1 MTGNL
6 AGALGF
12 GAVLVLIFAGVPVAV
27 AMLAVGVVG
36 LALLTPWT
44 SVSFVIGSVPYAAV
58 EPYTLSVVPLFIL
71 MGVLAAR
78 GGLSQEL
85 YQAVNALIGHWR
97 GGLAMAT
104 VGACAAFGGICGSSL
119 ATAATMC
126 RVALPEMRRS
136 RYDDRLACAVIAAG
150 GTLGV
155 LIPPSI
161 ILSIYGL
168 LTETSIGKLFIAAL
182 LPGLL
187 GVALYMAAV
196 RVVVWRHPEHAPRAP
211 RIAIANKL
219 AALAKVWPV
228 AALFTVVIGGIYVG
242 LFSPTEGAAVG
253 CVGALIAGI
262 LRRQLDR
269 AALRE
274 TVIETAG
281 TTGMVY
287 LILIGAAL
295 FNAFLETA
303 GLPQYLVAQVQGW
316 GLSATEVVIVLVIF
330 YVILGCFMDALSM
343 VLLTIPVVF
352 PLIKAMA
359 IDPIWFGILIVTVV
373 EIGLITPPVGMNL
386 FVIQAVGQVPQETV
400 IRGIVPFIAADFVR
414 TILLIAFPP
423 ITLWLTTFMR

>member
-12 GAVLVLIFAGVPVAV
+12 GAVLVLIFAGIPVAV
-27 AMLAVGVVG
+27 AMLAVGIVG

-44 SVSFVIGSVPYAAV
+44 SVAFVIGSVPYAAV

-126 RVALPEMRRS
+126 RVALPEMRRN

-150 GTLGV
+150 GTLGI

-161 ILSIYGL
+161 IMSIYGL

-182 LPGLL
+182 LPGAL
-187 GVALYMAAV
+187 GTVLYMAAV
-196 RVVVWRHPEHAPRAP
+196 RFVVWRHPDRAPAAPRVALSG
-211 RIAIANKL
+211 RL

-228 AALFTVVIGGIYVG
+228 AALFTVVIGGIYAG

-253 CVGALIAGI
+253 CVGALIAGV

-274 TVIETAG
+274 TVIETAS

-316 GLSATEVVIVLVIF
+316 GLSAGAVVIVLVIF

-352 PLIKAMA
+352 PLIKALA

-400 IRGIVPFIAADFVR
+400 IRGIVPFIAADCVR
-414 TILLIAFPP
+414 TVLLITFPP